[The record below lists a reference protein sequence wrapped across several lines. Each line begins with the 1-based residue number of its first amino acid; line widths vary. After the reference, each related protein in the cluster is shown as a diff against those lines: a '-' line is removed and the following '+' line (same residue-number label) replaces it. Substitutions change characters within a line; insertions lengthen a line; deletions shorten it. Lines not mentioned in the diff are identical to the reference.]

1 MNGSYDDLFN
11 ANPKLV
17 TILGTIIGLII
28 IEDLTT
34 LEQNVIG
41 NFLISIGQTILTN
54 AASQG
59 LIESRLRGGIININS
74 KEVKSIYNPPIYN
87 IDKIR
92 KIINELYPTNN
103 INTDELEKTLNK
115 ITETLNELKK

>member
-17 TILGTIIGLII
+17 TILGNLIGLII

-34 LEQNVIG
+34 IEQNVIG

-87 IDKIR
+87 IEKIR

-103 INTDELEKTLNK
+103 RNTDELEKTLNK
-115 ITETLNELKK
+115 ITETRNELKK